1 MIKLFSA
8 LLLSLIANSAFATP
22 VSINNA
28 SFESQVLSDGAY
40 VVGIAG
46 WSNSS
51 GGVFNATAAQF
62 PGGVPDGQN
71 FAWLNG
77 GSASQTL
84 TANLT
89 ANSEYTLSVG
99 VGERLDSSVS
109 YKFPGYSVSLLAGG
123 HVLATES
130 SLNPPPGSFLTSTL
144 HFTALS
150 GNPYLGQSLAI
161 QLTANGT
168 QVEFDNVRLNV
179 SPVPEPEI
187 YGMMLMGLGMMGF
200 VARRRKQA

>member
-28 SFESQVLSDGAY
+28 SFESQVLSDGKY
-40 VVGIAG
+40 VIGIAG
-46 WSNSS
+46 WSNTS
-51 GGVFNATAAQF
+51 GGVFNASAAQF

-77 GSASQTL
+77 GSAGQTL

-89 ANSEYTLSVG
+89 SNSEYTLSVG
-99 VGERLDSSVS
+99 VGERLDS
-109 YKFPGYSVSLLAGG
+109 YPFPGYSVSLLAGG

-130 SLNPPPGSFLTSTL
+130 SLNPPAGSFLTSTL

-161 QLTANGT
+161 LLTANGT
-168 QVEFDNVRLNV
+168 QVEFDNVRLDV
-179 SPVPEPEI
+179 SPVPEPET
-187 YGMMLMGLGMMGF
+187 YGMMLMGLGLMGF